1 MLRKRRRWI
10 CSFANATLQSRHRH
24 FSQHLRE
31 SGRDMTPQQDSLS
44 GVIICPAEWRGQR
57 L

>member
-1 MLRKRRRWI
+1 MLRKRRRSI
-10 CSFANATLQSRHRH
+10 YNSTDATQQSRHRH

-44 GVIICPAEWRGQR
+44 GVIICPA
-57 L
+57 